1 MQLVE
6 RVGFCHGTMLL
17 QSTHVIIQL
26 CKYGYRVCVERCST
40 SFRGVS
46 ASYSR
51 GPEPMSFQM
60 RMNPVYF
67 PFLQQRV
74 GDVSEAS
81 GNHQYKTI
89 EAAFP
94 IGGYGNESLIVE
106 PFAHPTILFSI
117 LPVSPNKETRAIK

>member
-26 CKYGYRVCVERCST
+26 CKYGYRVGVCVERCST

-51 GPEPMSFQM
+51 ETINIKQSRQHFQ
-60 RMNPVYF
+60 
-67 PFLQQRV
+67 
-74 GDVSEAS
+74 SEAMGMS
-81 GNHQYKTI
+81 YFIQR
-89 EAAFP
+89 F
-94 IGGYGNESLIVE
+94 LIVE